1 MSESAVATTEV
12 KSKKKKAKVE
22 QVRLVIVTA
31 DGKNAIMV
39 DPTTVSET
47 IKANAGCMV
56 WALGKR
62 VTGITIIPGSMDVMS
77 GKKCDDK
84 LVVKYAN

>member
-1 MSESAVATTEV
+1 MSETDATP
-12 KSKKKKAKVE
+12 KPKKKAKTPEVAK
-22 QVRLVIVTA
+22 LVILTA

-39 DPTTVSET
+39 DPSTVSET
-47 IKANAGCMV
+47 IKANPSCTV

-62 VTGITIIPGSMDVMS
+62 VLGITVIPGSLDVMS

-84 LVVKYAN
+84 LVVKYAK